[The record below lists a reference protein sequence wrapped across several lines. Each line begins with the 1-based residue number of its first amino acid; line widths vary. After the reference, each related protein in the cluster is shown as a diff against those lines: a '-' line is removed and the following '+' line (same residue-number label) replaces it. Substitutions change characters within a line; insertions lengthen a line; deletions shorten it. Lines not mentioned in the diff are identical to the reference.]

1 MLLKPLN
8 LTLRLLCLLASI
20 IPALAMADVWMGNLK
35 IQDPSVWPDGRSG
48 NYGTAKYFIDE
59 NANEQLQ
66 IGVTVEVYSDGA
78 PASDL
83 QVETFTNL
91 NRRDFAKVFE
101 SLQDANQPTSYW
113 VTQPMSLIGQ
123 NGNNL
128 VYRTDFTVD
137 KAGVYRVTTRFR
149 IDQGD
154 WHWHNQFHGQRDA
167 AVVVSPRKVLDLTL
181 YEANPLVV
189 EATIGNSEGVRSTFE
204 DFTDHD
210 QDGYDPF
217 NLTLIRNGMGFNT
230 LWLMPVMPVTAERF
244 DPTTQQWIANHSPGS
259 PYATRNY
266 YGISGRLADQGSEQA
281 AENEFL
287 HLVQRADNLGL
298 NVFLDVAYN
307 HSGRDVRF
315 GQGGVD
321 LGFSNDPSAFIR
333 LDRPA
338 WASSRRN
345 YREHAADP
353 NDLADFAPTDRLGEH
368 QWYDAGFDWFFGD
381 YSSLG
386 PKPYKGDTS
395 RGGAVDERD
404 IFYTDLDPAG
414 GHDFEVEN
422 VWNYFANILPYW
434 LGRTHNGIDGIRAD
448 FAQGLPPRAWEY
460 IINKT
465 RQSKW
470 DFVFLA
476 EVLDPPQVLYR
487 ANRHFDLITTVDH
500 YLYRND
506 DVKMSDLVASL
517 EKESGLFGYN
527 AAVMHNGT
535 SHDEQGNGN
544 VWAMTARYAVAAASY
559 GVPMV
564 YMSQPLGIPHKV
576 DFQNSWQNI
585 QGYWDRA
592 NPHVLTMYQRIN
604 RARADHPALR
614 GTKRW
619 FLRNKSGG
627 FNEDIFS
634 VARWNDDEVI
644 LAFVNLRD
652 RVIGAEVFEV
662 PGDLPLNGDYQ
673 AVNLLADDPDA
684 QLWPQPQSAD
694 DLRSNGI
701 YVQFH
706 FPNEVQYIALRPI

>member
-1 MLLKPLN
+1 MMKPFTFVVHLLS
-8 LTLRLLCLLASI
+8 LLALL
-20 IPALAMADVWMGNLK
+20 IPALALADVWMGNLK
-35 IQDPSVWPDGRSG
+35 IHDPVVWPQGRSG

-66 IGVTVEVYSDGA
+66 ISVKVEVYSNGVP
-78 PASDL
+78 PASVE
-83 QVETFTNL
+83 VETFTNL

-101 SLQDANQPTSYW
+101 SLADANQATSYW
-113 VTQPMSLIGQ
+113 VSRPMTLVGQ

-128 VYRTDFTVD
+128 VYGTDFTVD
-137 KAGVYRVTTRFR
+137 KAGAYRVTTRFR
-149 IDQGD
+149 INQGN
-154 WHWHNQFHGQRDA
+154 WLWHNQFHSQRDA
-167 AVVVSPRKVLDLTL
+167 AVVVSPRKVLDLTV

-189 EATIGNSEGVRSTFE
+189 EAFIGNNEASRSTFE

-217 NLTLIRNGMGFNT
+217 NLTVVRNDMGFNT

-244 DPTTQQWIANHSPGS
+244 DPQLQQWVGNHSPGS

-266 YGISGRLADQGSEQA
+266 YGISGRLSDQGTEQA

-287 HLVQRADNLGL
+287 YLVQRADNLGL
-298 NVFLDVAYN
+298 NVFLDVAFN
-307 HSGRDVRF
+307 HSGRDIRF
-315 GQGGVD
+315 GQGGVN
-321 LGFSNDPSAFIR
+321 LGFTGNPSAFIR
-333 LDRPA
+333 QERPV
-338 WASSRRN
+338 WATSRHN
-345 YREHAADP
+345 YRVHASDP
-353 NDLADFAPTDRLGEH
+353 NDLGTFAPIDRLGEH

-381 YSSLG
+381 YSTLG
-386 PKPYKGDTS
+386 PKPYHGDTS
-395 RGGAVDERD
+395 RGGAQDERD
-404 IFYTDLDPAG
+404 LFYTDLDPAG

-434 LGRTHNGIDGIRAD
+434 LSLTNNGIDGIRAD

-460 IINKT
+460 IINRT
-465 RQSKW
+465 RQVRW

-476 EVLDPPQVLYR
+476 EVLDPDQVLYR
-487 ANRHFDLITTVDH
+487 ANRHFDLITSVDH

-517 EKESGLFGYN
+517 ERESGLFGDN
-527 AAVMHNGT
+527 AAVLHNGT

-544 VWAMTARYAVAAASY
+544 VWTMTARYAVAAASY

-564 YMSQPLGIPHKV
+564 YMSQPLGIPHKI

-585 QGYWDRA
+585 KGYWDRA
-592 NPHVLTMYQRIN
+592 NPHVLALYKRIN
-604 RARADHPALR
+604 EARANNPALR
-614 GTKRW
+614 GVNRW
-619 FLRNKSGG
+619 FLHKKSGG

-634 VARWNDDEVI
+634 VARWSGNDVI
-644 LAFVNLRD
+644 LAFVNLRNQM
-652 RVIGAEVFEV
+652 IGPEVFSI
-662 PGDLPLNGDYQ
+662 PQALPLNGNYQ
-673 AVNLLADDPDA
+673 AVNLLADDPNA
-684 QLWPQPQSAD
+684 HLWPQPKSAD
-694 DLRSNGI
+694 DLRNNGI